1 MEQKVPDFVRDSK
14 TLPSRIKTCLN
25 SDILNSQQIISA
37 LEQRQLDENVI
48 KCLFTLAWSLDAER
62 AATLTRMRQGH
73 A

>member
-1 MEQKVPDFVRDSK
+1 
-14 TLPSRIKTCLN
+14 
-25 SDILNSQQIISA
+25 LNSQQIISA